1 MAERLRLGVP
11 FFYKPNWIAGP
22 YYISNVIAAL
32 NLLSNDI
39 KPEVIIYFDSK
50 KSIRFLK
57 ELDYPYISF
66 VKRKTAFNRITNKLS
81 RILIKRNLFV
91 KRLSPLKIDVL
102 FPAVDND
109 FFLNIPIAKRIYWIP
124 DFQEHFYP
132 EFFSKE
138 IIADRKKI
146 HRSIIDKNAKIIFSS
161 LSAQKNF
168 SDIYPKASNKTF
180 VLPFA
185 VSHSENYKE
194 IDINQL
200 LKKFSLPPQYF
211 FCANQFWAHK
221 NHITILKALALLKNE
236 GKKITVVFSG
246 NQDDARNPGFF
257 TDLMQYVTDNNL
269 QEQTHFLGFIERNE
283 QLVIMKNAKAIIQ
296 PSLFEGWSTVV
307 EDAKSLNK
315 TVILSDIPV
324 HREQIKSNVF
334 FFEPLVESTLAKQ
347 LENCE
352 GVMEE
357 PVDYNKAR
365 RIFAETFHSI
375 LEKTRGCAE
384 RH

>member
-1 MAERLRLGVP
+1 MAERIILGIP

-22 YYISNVIAAL
+22 YYISNLIAAL
-32 NLLSNDI
+32 DLLNDEL
-39 KPEVIIYFDSK
+39 KPRVIVYFDSK
-50 KSIRFLK
+50 KTIQLLK

-66 VKRKTAFNRITNKLS
+66 VKRKTAFSRITNKLS

-91 KRLSPLKIDVL
+91 KRLSPKKIDVL

-109 FFLNIPIAKRIYWIP
+109 FLINIPVKKRIYWIP

-132 EFFSKE
+132 DFFNRE
-138 IIADRKKI
+138 MIADRKKI
-146 HRSIIDKNAKIIFSS
+146 HQSIIEKNAKIIFSS
-161 LSAQKNF
+161 VSAQRDF
-168 SDIYPKASNKTF
+168 FEIYPRALNKTF

-185 VSHSENYKE
+185 VSHSDNYKE

-200 LKKFSLPPQYF
+200 LKKFNLPAQYF

-221 NHITILKALALLKNE
+221 NHITILRALALLKNR
-236 GKKITVVFSG
+236 GKTVAVVFSG
-246 NQDDARNPGFF
+246 NKEDARNPGFF
-257 TDLMQYVTDNNL
+257 KDLMKFVTDHNL
-269 QEQTHFLGFIERNE
+269 QEQTFFLGFIERKE
-283 QLVIMKNAKAIIQ
+283 QLALMENARAIIQ

-334 FFEPLVESTLAKQ
+334 FFEPLVESTLTKE

-352 GVMEE
+352 GVIVE

-365 RIFAETFHSI
+365 HIFAKTFYSI
-375 LEKTRGCAE
+375 LEKSSGWIETQ
-384 RH
+384 